1 MEAAREAG
9 ELGAYTKAWAAQAA
23 RLGEAAPG
31 SALLRRRLEA
41 GMTPKTLEL
50 AVRLALCE
58 VTPARPLPSLAA
70 IERGLRQQT
79 LPGATELLRQLSV
92 VELLLLLALK
102 KLGDREAPPPHTLR
116 MVLREYNAD
125 FLASVERGQAARY
138 EYPAPL
144 LKKAFE
150 HLCSLGLVECVREA
164 RRGTQPV
171 DGLPLR
177 LCIDAAEIHAFVQR
191 SSEIPLQVQRWGSQ
205 WLH

>member
-1 MEAAREAG
+1 MVLRE
-9 ELGAYTKAWAAQAA
+9 YNPNPNPS
-23 RLGEAAPG
+23 PG
-31 SALLRRRLEA
+31 PNPNPDPN
-41 GMTPKTLEL
+41 PK
-50 AVRLALCE
+50 
-58 VTPARPLPSLAA
+58 
-70 IERGLRQQT
+70 Q
-79 LPGATELLRQLSV
+79 
-92 VELLLLLALK
+92 
-102 KLGDREAPPPHTLR
+102 
-116 MVLREYNAD
+116 VLREYNAD

>member
-1 MEAAREAG
+1 MRPTSRSG
-9 ELGAYTKAWAAQAA
+9 
-23 RLGEAAPG
+23 GEAP
-31 SALLRRRLEA
+31 R
-41 GMTPKTLEL
+41 PVTL
-50 AVRLALCE
+50 
-58 VTPARPLPSLAA
+58 
-70 IERGLRQQT
+70 T
-79 LPGATELLRQLSV
+79 L
-92 VELLLLLALK
+92 
-102 KLGDREAPPPHTLR
+102 TLTR
-116 MVLREYNAD
+116 TRTLT
-125 FLASVERGQAARY
+125 LTLTLTLARY

-150 HLCSLGLVECVREA
+150 HLGSLGLVECVREA